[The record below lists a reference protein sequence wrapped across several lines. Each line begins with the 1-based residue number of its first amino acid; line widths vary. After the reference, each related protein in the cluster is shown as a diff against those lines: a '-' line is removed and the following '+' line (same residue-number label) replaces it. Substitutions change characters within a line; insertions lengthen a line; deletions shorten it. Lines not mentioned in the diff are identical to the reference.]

1 MRLKHLHQLRIKRNI
16 TEKLNIKIKT
26 MNKIL
31 YFTASW
37 CGPCKALAPTIQQ
50 LQSEGL
56 NIQKVD
62 VDNDQSLSAQYGVR
76 NVPTLIKI
84 DASGNAGA
92 RLVGNQT
99 AEAIR
104 ALYGN

>member
-1 MRLKHLHQLRIKRNI
+1 
-16 TEKLNIKIKT
+16 

-31 YFTASW
+31 YFSAVW
-37 CGPCKALAPTIQQ
+37 CGPCKALAPTMDQ
-50 LQSEGL
+50 LASQGMPV
-56 NIQKVD
+56 QKID
-62 VDNDQSLSAQYGVR
+62 VDNDQSMSAQYGVR

>member
-1 MRLKHLHQLRIKRNI
+1 
-16 TEKLNIKIKT
+16 

-37 CGPCKALAPTIQQ
+37 CGPCKALAPTVQQ

-62 VDNDQSLSAQYGVR
+62 IDNNQALSTQYSVR
-76 NVPTLIKI
+76 SVPTLIKV
-84 DASGNAGA
+84 DQSGTEIS

-99 AEAIR
+99 ADAIKS
-104 ALYGN
+104 LYVRIR